1 MPLRLAIPAKGR
13 MHGETVAWLGSFGIN
28 IARDAEKREYA
39 ALASGLRGLELAL
52 IPAGDIPGEVAS
64 GAVHIGVTGMDMM
77 SERIPRWRARA
88 EELGRLG
95 FGRADL
101 SIAVPKFWVDVDT
114 VHDLDEA
121 AAQFRRHHGWRLRI
135 ATKYAML
142 AREFLSE
149 KGVADYQLV
158 ESAGATEGAVS
169 NQSAEAI
176 ADIVSTGRT
185 LEANG
190 LKRLRDGRILKSEA
204 ALFMSRRA
212 ELSAD
217 GRQTLK
223 EFLKRA
229 GVEPPGANSR
239 LSGSG

>member
-1 MPLRLAIPAKGR
+1 MPIRLAIPAKGR
-13 MHGETVAWLGSFGIN
+13 MHGETVAWLGSHGIEV
-28 IARDAEKREYA
+28 ARDAESREYA
-39 ALASGLRGLELAL
+39 ALARGLRGLELAL
-52 IPAGDIPGEVAS
+52 IPAGDVPGELAS
-64 GAVHIGVTGMDMM
+64 GAVHVGVTGMDMM
-77 SERIPRWRARA
+77 GERLPRWSEQA

-101 SIAVPKFWVDVDT
+101 SLAVPKFWVDVDT

-121 AAQFRRHHGWRLRI
+121 AAQFRRRHGRRLRI
-135 ATKYAML
+135 ATKYAVL
-142 AREFLSE
+142 AREFLSW

-204 ALFMSRRA
+204 ALYMSRQA
-212 ELSAD
+212 EFPAD
-217 GRQTLK
+217 GRQILK

-229 GVEPPGANSR
+229 GIKPPGRNS
-239 LSGSG
+239 S

>member
-13 MHGETVAWLGSFGIN
+13 MHGETVAWLGSLGIEV
-28 IARDAEKREYA
+28 ARDAEKREYA
-39 ALASGLRGLELAL
+39 ARARGLRGLELAL
-52 IPAGDIPGEVAS
+52 IPAGDVPGELAS
-64 GAVHIGVTGMDMM
+64 GVVHIGVTGMDMM
-77 SERIPRWRARA
+77 GERLPRWSERA
-88 EELGRLG
+88 EELGGLG

-101 SIAVPKFWVDVDT
+101 SIAVPKFWADVDT

-121 AAQFRRHHGWRLRI
+121 AAQFRHHHGRRLRI
-135 ATKYAML
+135 ATKYAVL
-142 AREFLSE
+142 AREFLSG

-169 NQSAEAI
+169 NHSAEAI

-204 ALFMSRRA
+204 ALYMSRQA
-212 ELSAD
+212 EFPTD
-217 GRQTLK
+217 GCRILK

-229 GVEPPGANSR
+229 GIEPPDTTS
-239 LSGSG
+239 S

>member
-13 MHGETVAWLGSFGIN
+13 MHGETTAWLGLLGIEVT
-28 IARDAEKREYA
+28 RDAGKREYA
-39 ALASGLRGLELAL
+39 ALAHGLRGLELAL
-52 IPAGDIPGEVAS
+52 IPAGDVPGELAS
-64 GAVHIGVTGMDMM
+64 GAVHVGVTGMDMM
-77 SERIPRWRARA
+77 RERLPQWSERA
-88 EELGRLG
+88 EELGRLS

-114 VHDLDEA
+114 IHDLDEA
-121 AAQFRRHHGWRLRI
+121 AAQFRCRHGRRLRI
-135 ATKYAML
+135 ATKYAVL
-142 AREFLSE
+142 AREFLSG

-158 ESAGATEGAVS
+158 DSAGATEGAVS

-204 ALFMSRRA
+204 ALYMSRQA
-212 ELSAD
+212 ELSTD
-217 GRQTLK
+217 GCRILK

-229 GVEPPGANSR
+229 GIEPPDTIS
-239 LSGSG
+239 S

>member
-13 MHGETVAWLGSFGIN
+13 MHGETVAWLGSLGIEV
-28 IARDAEKREYA
+28 ARDAEKREYA
-39 ALASGLRGLELAL
+39 ALARGLRGLELAL
-52 IPAGDIPGEVAS
+52 IPAGDVPGELAS
-64 GAVHIGVTGMDMM
+64 GAVHVGVTGMDMM
-77 SERIPRWRARA
+77 SERTPRWNERAD
-88 EELGRLG
+88 ELARLG

-101 SIAVPKFWVDVDT
+101 SIAVPRFWVDVDT

-121 AAQFRRHHGWRLRI
+121 AAQFRRRHGRRLRI
-135 ATKYAML
+135 ATKYTVL
-142 AREFLSE
+142 AREFLSG

-204 ALFMSRRA
+204 ALYMSRQA
-212 ELSAD
+212 EFPTD
-217 GRQTLK
+217 GRRILK
-223 EFLKRA
+223 EFLERA
-229 GVEPPGANSR
+229 EIEPSGRNS
-239 LSGSG
+239 S